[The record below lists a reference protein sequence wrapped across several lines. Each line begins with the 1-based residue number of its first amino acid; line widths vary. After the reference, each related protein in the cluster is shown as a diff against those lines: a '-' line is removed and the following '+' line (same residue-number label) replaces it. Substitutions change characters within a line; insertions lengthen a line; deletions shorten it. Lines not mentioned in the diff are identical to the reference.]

1 MFLYSIHELLSIK
14 TPKLDPTPTPPLKT
28 LFTPLSP
35 YVFTLAIESLHK
47 STTEICIKLINI
59 GA

>member
-14 TPKLDPTPTPPLKT
+14 TPKLDPTPPLKT
-28 LFTPLSP
+28 PFTPLSP

>member
-1 MFLYSIHELLSIK
+1 MFLYSTQELLCIK
-14 TPKLDPTPTPPLKT
+14 TLKLDPTPPLQTP
-28 LFTPLSP
+28 FTPLSP

-47 STTEICIKLINI
+47 STTEICIRLINI